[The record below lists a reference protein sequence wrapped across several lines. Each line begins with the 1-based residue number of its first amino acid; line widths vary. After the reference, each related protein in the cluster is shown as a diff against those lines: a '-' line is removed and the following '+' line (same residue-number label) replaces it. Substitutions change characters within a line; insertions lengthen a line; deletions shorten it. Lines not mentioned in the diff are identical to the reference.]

1 MKEWSRKPTNL
12 LTTSSS
18 PVKTVSSSPAIQ
30 TSSSQLTLTGGGS
43 STYASTSS
51 GAATAGSGIR
61 AKAVMAGVL
70 VNPIA
75 AGVAAGAIGAAT
87 YGTSNI
93 VKYSKKQKSGKQA
106 AKDTL
111 VNSAGVGVSVGLGI
125 AAVNV
130 VSGTVLALGSTLIVP
145 VAAGTGVAYASLKLW
160 NKLLKQKKDKK
171 TK

>member
-1 MKEWSRKPTNL
+1 MKEWSQKPSNV

-18 PVKTVSSSPAIQ
+18 PVKTVSSSSAIQ
-30 TSSSQLTLTGGGS
+30 TSSSQLTLTGGSS
-43 STYASTSS
+43 STVTSTSS
-51 GAATAGSGIR
+51 SAATAGSGVR
-61 AKAVMAGVL
+61 AKAVMAGIL
-70 VNPIA
+70 LNPLA
-75 AGVAAGAIGAAT
+75 AGVAAGAVGAAA

-130 VSGTVLALGSTLIVP
+130 VSGTFLALGSTLIVP
-145 VAAGTGVAYASLKLW
+145 IAAGTGVAYASLKIW
-160 NKLLKQKKDKK
+160 NKLLKQKKIEK